1 MLVDTR
7 QIKAA
12 RSLLRWRQLRLAQQT
27 GLALSTIRRLER
39 AEGRIEANFDTVEKI
54 RQALEDAGIEFMGS
68 PNLGVRIWAQ
78 PGER

>member
-54 RQALEDAGIEFMGS
+54 RQAFENAGIEFMGS
-68 PNLGVRIWAQ
+68 PNLGVRIWTQ
-78 PGER
+78 PEER